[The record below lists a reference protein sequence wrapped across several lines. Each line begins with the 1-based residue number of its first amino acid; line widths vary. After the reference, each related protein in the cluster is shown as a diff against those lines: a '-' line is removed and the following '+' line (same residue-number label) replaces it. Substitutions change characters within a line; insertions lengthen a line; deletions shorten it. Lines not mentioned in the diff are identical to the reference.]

1 MKKLSHSLI
10 GLNFRNKFAWL
21 QLTLA
26 IKGSFYSEVR
36 SPSDL
41 NFQVVVRQLPHE
53 VHHVEPVLRMLESQ
67 EATATQHW

>member
-1 MKKLSHSLI
+1 MATTYTSYKRI
-10 GLNFRNKFAWL
+10 
-21 QLTLA
+21 
-26 IKGSFYSEVR
+26 FYSEVR